1 MSIELYS
8 LIRRR
13 SVGSPTKKS
22 ILLYMADAASDDGSG
37 IWVSKGNMAADL
49 EMKSKRTVQTHI
61 SELVSVGIV
70 FEVGQRKCRNGFTV
84 EYRIDLGAVLSLPST
99 RAFPAPVPQ
108 HLAGAGNAPVQE
120 MHPTGAGNAPLPV
133 QEMHPNH
140 PFNHYRTLC
149 PADADHTQDL
159 DFDFQDFISKFSSA
173 YPRMGDA
180 EKTED
185 ALRAALGEGAD
196 PQVMLAGA
204 KAYAVEQEGNKPRYI
219 LYSEN
224 WLKQK
229 RWRQLVTKP
238 KEPVDP
244 KKILKARA
252 KTILEGKAFICRHIT
267 VASAG
272 ECITAQLVTVEQCR
286 TAGINL

>member
-49 EMKSKRTVQTHI
+49 EMKSKRTVQTNI
-61 SELVSVGIV
+61 SELVAAGIV

-99 RAFPAPVPQ
+99 RA
-108 HLAGAGNAPVQE
+108 
-120 MHPTGAGNAPLPV
+120 GNAPLPV

-149 PADADHTQDL
+149 PAGADHTQDL
-159 DFDFQDFISKFSSA
+159 DFDFQDFISKFSSV

-185 ALRAALGEGAD
+185 ALGTALGEGAD
-196 PQVMLAGA
+196 PQEVLAGA
-204 KAYAVEQEGNKPRYI
+204 KAYAIEQEGNKPRYI

-229 RWRQLVTKP
+229 RWRLLVTKP

-244 KKILKARA
+244 KKILNARA
-252 KTILEGKAFICRHIT
+252 KTILEGKPFICRHIT
-267 VASAG
+267 AAAAG
-272 ECITAQLVTVEQCR
+272 ECINAQLVTVEQCR